1 MSDALYERYKDALR
15 RGHVAALRGRQDAA
29 LAAYG
34 EAAKLAP
41 DRPLPLVGIGNV
53 LAGMGKHSEALTAFD
68 AALDRAPAD
77 EVALRGRADALVA
90 TGDRAGAADALDR
103 LAAALDASGRPSE
116 ALDAARRALELAE
129 SRSRR
134 AGVKAMV
141 ARITQS
147 GPAGDPRVSETL
159 SRALGIL
166 EDRVLG
172 RHKSGGASTSE
183 DVAAATE
190 DGTATGPAA
199 DPGGAAD
206 EAAVLTAPTEA
217 NAGHAD
223 EPGAAATAPASQP
236 EPAPEPEPEPAP
248 PPFDPVAAM
257 AAVEDAAAS
266 GAGPATRELALAAS
280 SRHRAAGQLHAA
292 LDVCYLALATS
303 PADPGLHLTLAELY
317 LDLGWR
323 SIAVEKL
330 VLLSRLAELGDDT
343 DTRERLCAVV
353 SARLPDEPAL
363 VSLCA

>member
-1 MSDALYERYKDALR
+1 MSEALYERYKEALR
-15 RGHVAALRGRQDAA
+15 RGHVAALRGRRDAA

-53 LAGMGKHSEALTAFD
+53 LAGLGKHAEALTAFD
-68 AALDRAPAD
+68 AALERAPAD
-77 EVALRGRADALVA
+77 EAALRGRAEALVA
-90 TGDRAGAADALDR
+90 AGDRAGAAEALDR

-141 ARITQS
+141 ARLTQS
-147 GPAGDPRVSETL
+147 GPPGDPRVSETL

-172 RHKSGGASTSE
+172 RGHKG
-183 DVAAATE
+183 VAAESTEVIEPPAAAGADTEPPSAAT
-190 DGTATGPAA
+190 GTAA
-199 DPGGAAD
+199 
-206 EAAVLTAPTEA
+206 ETA
-217 NAGHAD
+217 G
-223 EPGAAATAPASQP
+223 
-236 EPAPEPEPEPAP
+236 PAPEPEPDAEPGSEPPP
-248 PPFDPVAAM
+248 PPFDPIAAM

-280 SRHRAAGQLHAA
+280 TRHRAAGQLHAA
-292 LDVCYLALATS
+292 IDVCYLALATS

-317 LDLGWR
+317 LDMGWR
-323 SIAVEKL
+323 TTAVEKL
-330 VLLSRLAELGDDT
+330 LLLARLADLGDDT
-343 DTRERLCAVV
+343 DTRARLCAVV
-353 SARLPDEPAL
+353 TERLPDEPAL
-363 VSLCA
+363 ASLCA

>member
-1 MSDALYERYKDALR
+1 MSDALYERYKEALR

-29 LAAYG
+29 LTAYG

-53 LAGMGKHSEALTAFD
+53 LAGLGKHTEALAAFD

-77 EVALRGRADALVA
+77 ESALRGRADVLIA
-90 TGDRAGAADALDR
+90 TGDRVRAAEALDR

-141 ARITQS
+141 AKLTQA
-147 GPAGDPRVSETL
+147 GPSGDPRVSETL

-172 RHKSGGASTSE
+172 RGQKGTAGPAP
-183 DVAAATE
+183 DAAGVAATTAAAEATRPLDLE
-190 DGTATGPAA
+190 PAGEPVPPPA
-199 DPGGAAD
+199 EP
-206 EAAVLTAPTEA
+206 
-217 NAGHAD
+217 
-223 EPGAAATAPASQP
+223 EPG
-236 EPAPEPEPEPAP
+236 PEPEP

-266 GAGPATRELALAAS
+266 GDAVATRELALAAS
-280 SRHRAAGQLHAA
+280 SGHRAAGQLHAA
-292 LDVCYLALATS
+292 IDVCYMALATS

-323 SIAVEKL
+323 TTAVEKL
-330 VLLSRLAELGDDT
+330 VLLGRLAELGDDP
-343 DTRERLCAVV
+343 DTRSRLCAVV
-353 SARLPDEPAL
+353 SARLPDEPTL
-363 VSLCA
+363 TPLCA